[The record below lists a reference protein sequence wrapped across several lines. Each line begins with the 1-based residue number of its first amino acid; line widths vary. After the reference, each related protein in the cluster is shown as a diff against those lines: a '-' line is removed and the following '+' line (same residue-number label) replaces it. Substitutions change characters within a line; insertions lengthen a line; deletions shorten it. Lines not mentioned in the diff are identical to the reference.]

1 MAVSVNTKKGIPA
14 IPLAA
19 LAGVKDENVRQVLQA
34 ISDGLQ
40 VRNGNAGSGEQRFVT
55 AVEVGEIR
63 STIQAQGQRFSLLEQ
78 QSQTSRLTASDINR
92 IINDL
97 QAQVMESLLWKELG
111 ERIDLIDINLILT
124 ELNVSGV
131 QTGLSTEIT
140 NRINGDDAIVS
151 SVTTQFAAANG
162 NIAALQTT
170 TTTLANDA
178 AALSSTV
185 TTQFATVNGNIAALQ
200 TTTDTLTNSVAAV
213 SSTVTTLQ
221 ASVASNTAAIQTE
234 ATVRANADGDIYAKY
249 SVKIDVNGYVSGF
262 GLISTANNSTP
273 FSEFI
278 VRADRFAIGSPSG
291 PGITPAIPFIVTTT
305 PTARPDGTTLPP
317 GVYMSTAVVK
327 EIFGAYIFA
336 GLLEAAS
343 VYTGSRFIDKDSKFP
358 VLSAAA
364 ASYYNPVSYTG
375 TTINWSAN
383 LTMYGPDFHS
393 TVPINQRVSIQPA
406 GSPGVTF
413 LVTATATIDH
423 FFSLYYSTN
432 GGTTWTRIATTV
444 EPQSGYG
451 SVTITGVVQLSIA
464 AASTVDFGVSVLN
477 ASGTPWSATHIWIQ
491 ELSMSVLAV
500 NV

>member
-1 MAVSVNTKKGIPA
+1 MAGAINTKKGIPG
-14 IPLAA
+14 IPAAA
-19 LAGVKDENVRQVLQA
+19 LAAVKDENARQVLQA
-34 ISDGLQ
+34 IADGLQ
-40 VRNGNAGSGEQRFVT
+40 VRNGNAGTGDQRFVT
-55 AVEVGEIR
+55 AAEVGEIR
-63 STIQAQGQRFSLLEQ
+63 STLQAQGQRFSLLEQ
-78 QSQTSRLTASDINR
+78 QSQTSRVTASDINR

-111 ERIDLIDINLILT
+111 ERIDLIEGD
-124 ELNVSGV
+124 VAS
-131 QTGLSTEIT
+131 IT
-140 NRINGDDAIVS
+140 TDV
-151 SVTTQFAAANG
+151 VV
-162 NIAALQTT
+162 LQT
-170 TTTLANDA
+170 
-178 AALSSTV
+178 
-185 TTQFATVNGNIAALQ
+185 
-200 TTTDTLTNSVAAV
+200 SVASVA
-213 SSTVTTLQ
+213 STVTTLQ

-234 ATVRANADGDIYAKY
+234 ATVRANADNDIYAKY

-305 PTARPDGTTLPP
+305 PTPRPDGTTLPP

-343 VYTGSRFIDKDSKFP
+343 VYTGSRFIDKDSKQP

-364 ASYYNPVSYTG
+364 ASYYNTVIYTG
-375 TTINWSAN
+375 MAINTSAN
-383 LTMYGPDFHS
+383 LTMYGPNFHS
-393 TVPINQRVSIQPA
+393 TVPINQRVSIQPS
-406 GSPGVTF
+406 GSPGVSL
-413 LVTATATIDH
+413 LVTATATINH

-451 SVTITGVVQLSIA
+451 SVTIVGVVQVPVS
-464 AASTVDFGVSVLN
+464 ASTTIDFGVSVLN
-477 ASGTPWSATHIWIQ
+477 ASGVPWDTTHIWIQ

-500 NV
+500 NI